1 MCSLFGSSPT
11 FVASKTNSGS
21 VPVCHDIE
29 IAGLPPILI
38 SSVPPALV
46 NLNSLF
52 ARISLKN
59 GQHVMKSEGLLINS
73 FEALEGDVVHALNDR
88 TATDGFPPLYAI
100 GPFLPCEFEK
110 RDREAPLKWL
120 DDQSESGCRFLW
132 VKGKKV
138 DIEKIKGQGL
148 VIKNWV
154 DQDEILSHR
163 AVGGFVSH
171 GGWNSIVEA
180 TWHGVSVIVWPQFGD
195 QKINAEVV
203 EGSGLGMWMMGVNFE
218 GAHPG
223 LEEKHYL

>member
-1 MCSLFGSSPT
+1 MCSLFGSFS
-11 FVASKTNSGS
+11 
-21 VPVCHDIE
+21 
-29 IAGLPPILI
+29 
-38 SSVPPALV
+38 
-46 NLNSLF
+46 NL
-52 ARISLKN
+52 
-59 GQHVMKSEGLLINS
+59 H
-73 FEALEGDVVHALNDR
+73 
-88 TATDGFPPLYAI
+88 GFPPLYAI

-138 DIEKIKGQGL
+138 DKEDEESLEKLLGNELMEKIKGQGL

-163 AVGGFVSH
+163 AVGGFVNY

-180 TWHGVSVIVWPQFGD
+180 TWHGVSVIVWPQFGY

-203 EGSGLGMWMMGVNFE
+203 GGSGLGMWME
-218 GAHPG
+218 RWESTLKG
-223 LEEKHYL
+223 LIQDWKKNTTCNHLKMS